1 MKSPLIGDNISKRY
15 PKVSLSLSFVFFV
28 RQSFVGIWAKQ
39 SGIQQISYQS
49 ASIEGIV
56 RILQWT
62 KMNNNSYVS
71 FELCQYFLPF
81 RCFGSQG
88 WGKERKVE
96 FVVCHQDLLKSFLC
110 HVIAQCGAQNFDVTD
125 SFQSQIP
132 PQFRYLRYGRGKQ
145 NLLTNGLFACKSC
158 SYLPL
163 MAFCFR

>member
-1 MKSPLIGDNISKRY
+1 MMIHTYHP
-15 PKVSLSLSFVFFV
+15 
-28 RQSFVGIWAKQ
+28 
-39 SGIQQISYQS
+39 
-49 ASIEGIV
+49 
-56 RILQWT
+56 
-62 KMNNNSYVS
+62 

-145 NLLTNGLFACKSC
+145 NLLTNASLPVNHVPTYLNGFLF
-158 SYLPL
+158 
-163 MAFCFR
+163 